1 MDKLN
6 IKNEMSA
13 LDRKDRGYY
22 DTMSDEE
29 KKKFSPYLMV
39 RWASCVSGDS
49 MLQSYYLISANER
62 LNKNFFDISASQHK
76 KFLWL
81 LSTSVSPGM
90 GSQYH
95 HWISP
100 KKREKSNKAIKLLRE
115 LKPELSDDD
124 LETLLAISTDD
135 EIKDLARQYGWED
148 RQIKEYFK

>member
-39 RWASCVSGDS
+39 RWASCVSGDP

-95 HWISP
+95 QWISP

>member
-95 HWISP
+95 QWISP
-100 KKREKSNKAIKLLRE
+100 KKRENSNKAIKLLRE

>member
-22 DTMSDEE
+22 DSMTDEE

-39 RWASCVSGDS
+39 RWASCVSGDPV
-49 MLQSYYLISANER
+49 LQSYYLISANER

-76 KFLWL
+76 KLLWL

-90 GSQYH
+90 GAQYH
-95 HWISP
+95 QWIPP

-115 LKPELSDDD
+115 LKPELCDDD
-124 LETLLAISTDD
+124 LDTLLAISTDD
-135 EIKDLARQYGWED
+135 EIKDLARQHGWED